1 MIQAGNFGGLDH
13 GRGILA
19 RRSAMG
25 GDRTAVAEEPTGG
38 ASQGRPPSH
47 QRHHPRAQS
56 GVPLAGLSGGLWPAD
71 DDLQSLSSLGAAR
84 DLEAP
89 VCRAGEERSRRDCL
103 RRYPSWSFTS
113 FLDSCSHASLCLWI
127 ISCHKSPSAKG
138 TPRFRGS
145 GGSSSGTSLRYQTNT
160 VNNLNQYTQRTVPE
174 ATVSPH

>member
-1 MIQAGNFGGLDH
+1 MYCSQLLSLRGCKQTKCLQQPLLGSIMGAVCCCKLCSSSFLLCAGCVFF
-13 GRGILA
+13 RI
-19 RRSAMG
+19 SAC
-25 GDRTAVAEEPTGG
+25 
-38 ASQGRPPSH
+38 
-47 QRHHPRAQS
+47 
-56 GVPLAGLSGGLWPAD
+56 L
-71 DDLQSLSSLGAAR
+71 
-84 DLEAP
+84 
-89 VCRAGEERSRRDCL
+89 GEERSRRDCL